1 MKLYAEEVIIDLA
14 DVESETKRSIISRV
28 YRDQA
33 PLQTTAF
40 LLKKTKFAIWAY
52 LLGQMSLMQGKKKRK
67 GEKNRQTWSP
77 YEDETKQCVVRS
89 ILGYGNSPKL
99 RGCPRKNR

>member
-52 LLGQMSLMQGKKKRK
+52 LLGQMSLTQGEKKRK

-77 YEDETKQCVVRS
+77 YEDEIKQCVVRS
-89 ILGYGNSPKL
+89 ILGYRNSPK
-99 RGCPRKNR
+99 

>member
-33 PLQTTAF
+33 PLQTTPF
-40 LLKKTKFAIWAY
+40 LLKKTKFAI
-52 LLGQMSLMQGKKKRK
+52 
-67 GEKNRQTWSP
+67 
-77 YEDETKQCVVRS
+77 
-89 ILGYGNSPKL
+89 
-99 RGCPRKNR
+99 